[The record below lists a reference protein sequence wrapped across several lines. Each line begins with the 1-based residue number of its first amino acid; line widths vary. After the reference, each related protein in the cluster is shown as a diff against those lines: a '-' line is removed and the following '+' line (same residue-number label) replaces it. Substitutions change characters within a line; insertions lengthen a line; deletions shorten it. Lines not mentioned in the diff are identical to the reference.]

1 MSEEAKEKTTERP
14 KIAKVKTFE
23 TTSLEEQ
30 FQNKTIR
37 PIIKMQDELLILA
50 FRSYIQNKKVL
61 FNELSN
67 GKKRLFI
74 ETALGK
80 DLAFKSELKGMVLG
94 QFSLEEYQTYQS
106 ISADCN
112 KRIIGILKE
121 RFLSKISELS

>member
-1 MSEEAKEKTTERP
+1 MSEEEKEKTTERP

-80 DLAFKSELKGMVLG
+80 DLAFKSELKGMILG

-106 ISADCN
+106 ISSDCN